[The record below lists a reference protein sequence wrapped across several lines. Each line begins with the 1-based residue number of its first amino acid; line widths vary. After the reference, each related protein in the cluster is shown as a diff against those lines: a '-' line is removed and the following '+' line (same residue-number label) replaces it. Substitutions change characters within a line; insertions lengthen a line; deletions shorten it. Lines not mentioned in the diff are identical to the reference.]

1 MNQVVDPDAEPL
13 EAIVVED
20 EPPNPAV
27 VAVTWIG
34 VAIVAL
40 VVLWFAWTQ
49 IINPAGRSV
58 VDQYASGDTGH
69 LYESLRDQFRA
80 EFPTTPTRR
89 VENGPFGPTADLT
102 SRPGPDYSFTVVR
115 QSQPETA
122 LEDYATTLDT
132 AAGSLASQ
140 VKGEIISQTKPV
152 VIQDVAVKFV
162 VYRVGDEYYRNQLT
176 LASDR
181 LYTVQAKVKG
191 TDEAP
196 FQRLT
201 KSFEILGPR

>member
-13 EAIVVED
+13 EAIVVEE

-40 VVLWFAWTQ
+40 VILWFAWTQ
-49 IINPAGRSV
+49 VINPAGSSV
-58 VDQYASGDTGH
+58 VDQYANGDTGH

-80 EFPTTPTRR
+80 EFPTVPTRR
-89 VENGPFGPTADLT
+89 VLTGPYGSTTDLT
-102 SRPGPDYSFTVVR
+102 SRPGPDYSFTVLN

-122 LEDYATTLDT
+122 LENYATTLNT

-140 VKGEIISQTKPV
+140 VNGEIISQSTPV

-162 VYRVGDEYYRNQLT
+162 VYRVGNEYYRNQLT
-176 LASDR
+176 LASNR
-181 LYTVQAKVKG
+181 LYTVQAKVRGK
-191 TDEAP
+191 DEAP
-196 FQRLT
+196 FHRLT

>member
-13 EAIVVED
+13 DAIVVED

-40 VVLWFAWTQ
+40 VILWFAWTQ
-49 IINPAGRSV
+49 VINPGGGSV
-58 VDQYASGDTGH
+58 VDRYASGDTGH

-89 VENGPFGPTADLT
+89 VENGPFGQTADLT

-115 QSQPETA
+115 ESEPETA
-122 LEDYATTLDT
+122 LENYATTLDT

-140 VKGEIISQTKPV
+140 VKGEITSQSKPV

-162 VYRVGDEYYRNQLT
+162 TYRVGDEYYRNQLT

-191 TDEAP
+191 TDQAP
-196 FQRLT
+196 FNRLT